1 MKMTTHEQ
9 QTAHAPAQTEEKVEQ
24 WEPRIIA
31 FCCNWCS
38 YAGADL
44 AGVSRLQMP
53 ANFLVIRTMCSAR
66 VDPEFVLR
74 AFAKGADGVL
84 VLGCHPADCHYIG
97 GNYRTR
103 RRIALLKMLLEQY
116 GINPER
122 LHLEWVSASEGV
134 KFQKTIK
141 DFTEEIREMGP
152 NPLKEAEK
160 EEAAQKEHH

>member
-1 MKMTTHEQ
+1 MSTDTAVEMQEQ
-9 QTAHAPAQTEEKVEQ
+9 DA
-24 WEPRIIA
+24 WEPKILV

-66 VDPEFVLR
+66 VDVEFVLE

-84 VLGCHPADCHYIG
+84 VAGCHPADCHYIG

-103 RRIALLKMLLEQY
+103 RRIALLRMLLEQY
-116 GINPER
+116 GFNPDR
-122 LHLEWVSASEGV
+122 LRLEWISASEGE
-134 KFQKTIK
+134 KFQKTI
-141 DFTEEIREMGP
+141 TEFNGTIRELGP
-152 NPLKEAEK
+152 NPIQ
-160 EEAAQKEHH
+160 EE

>member
-1 MKMTTHEQ
+1 MST
-9 QTAHAPAQTEEKVEQ
+9 QTAAAAQEQ
-24 WEPRIIA
+24 DEWEPRILV

-66 VDPEFVLR
+66 VDVEFVLE

-84 VLGCHPADCHYIG
+84 VAGCHPADCHYIG

-103 RRIALLKMLLEQY
+103 RRIALLRMLLEQY
-116 GINPER
+116 GFNPDR
-122 LHLEWVSASEGV
+122 LRLEWISASEGE
-134 KFQKTIK
+134 KFQKTITE
-141 DFTEEIREMGP
+141 FTETIRYLGP
-152 NPLKEAEK
+152 NPI
-160 EEAAQKEHH
+160 EEE